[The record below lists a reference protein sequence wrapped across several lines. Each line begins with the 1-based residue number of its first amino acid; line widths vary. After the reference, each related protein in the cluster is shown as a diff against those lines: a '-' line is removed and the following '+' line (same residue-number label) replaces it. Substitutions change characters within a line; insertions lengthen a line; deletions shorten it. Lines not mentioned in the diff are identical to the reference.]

1 MNSFSKYLFEHL
13 HFGLEEKDFTL
24 IEKIIFFL
32 IILNCVF
39 VVIES
44 EKLIYAQYNQLF
56 DSAKLFF
63 GIVFLIEYICRL
75 IAVDQIDKFKGVN
88 GKIKSI
94 FTVPAL
100 IDAIALI
107 PLFLI
112 GINEGFLV
120 RLLRAIRIFSILR
133 FGRFSES
140 VDFILHAIY
149 DRRHELIFSLLITLS
164 LMLLSATLLYVV
176 EGDLQPEAFGSIPR
190 SLWVSSAALLSTG
203 YGDYTPITFL
213 GRFAAVCTALFGI
226 GAVAL
231 PAGILA
237 SAFTER
243 KTKKD

>member
-13 HFGLEEKDFTL
+13 HFGLEEKAFTL

-44 EKLIYAQYNQLF
+44 EKLIYEQYYRLF
-56 DSAKLFF
+56 DSAKFFF

-75 IAVDQIDKFKGVN
+75 IAVDQIDKFKGFN
-88 GKIKSI
+88 GKIKYI

-149 DRRHELIFSLLITLS
+149 DRRHELIFSLLLTLS

-237 SAFTER
+237 SAFTDR
-243 KTKKD
+243 KNKD

>member
-1 MNSFSKYLFEHL
+1 MKSLSKYLFDHL
-13 HFGLEEKDFTL
+13 HFGLEDKKFTF
-24 IEKIIFFL
+24 IEKLIFFL
-32 IILNCVF
+32 IIVNCFF
-39 VVIES
+39 VIIES
-44 EKLIYAQYNQLF
+44 EKVIYESYSHLF

-63 GIVFLIEYICRL
+63 GIIFLIEYLCRL
-75 IAVDQIDKFKGVN
+75 VAVDQIEKFKGFN
-88 GKIKSI
+88 GKIRYI
-94 FTVPAL
+94 FTLPAI

-112 GINEGFLV
+112 GLNEGFLV
-120 RLLRAIRIFSILR
+120 RLLRAIRIFSIFR

-149 DRRHELIFSLLITLS
+149 DRRHELVFSLLVTLS
-164 LMLLSATLLYVV
+164 LMLLAATVLYVA
-176 EGDLQPEAFGSIPR
+176 EGELQPEAFGSIPR
-190 SLWVSSAALLSTG
+190 ALWVSSAALLSTG

-243 KTKKD
+243 KRKKD

>member
-44 EKLIYAQYNQLF
+44 EKLIYEQYNQLF

-75 IAVDQIDKFKGVN
+75 IAVDQIDKFKGLN
-88 GKIKSI
+88 GKIKYI
-94 FTVPAL
+94 FTLPAL

-140 VDFILHAIY
+140 VNFILHAIY
-149 DRRHELIFSLLITLS
+149 DLS
-164 LMLLSATLLYVV
+164 LIHISEPTR
-176 EGDLQPEAFGSIPR
+176 PS
-190 SLWVSSAALLSTG
+190 
-203 YGDYTPITFL
+203 
-213 GRFAAVCTALFGI
+213 
-226 GAVAL
+226 
-231 PAGILA
+231 
-237 SAFTER
+237 
-243 KTKKD
+243 

>member
-39 VVIES
+39 VIVES
-44 EKLIYAQYNQLF
+44 EKLIYLQYSQFF
-56 DSAKLFF
+56 DLAKFFF
-63 GIVFLIEYICRL
+63 GIIFLIEYICRL
-75 IAVDQIDKFKGVN
+75 IAVDQIDKFKGLR
-88 GKIKSI
+88 GKIKYI
-94 FTVPAL
+94 FTLPAL
-100 IDAIALI
+100 IDLIALV

-112 GINEGFLV
+112 GVNEGFLV

-149 DRRHELIFSLLITLS
+149 DRRHELIFSLLLTLS
-164 LMLLSATLLYVV
+164 LMLLSATVLYVA
-176 EGDLQPEAFGSIPR
+176 EGDLQEEAFGSILR
-190 SLWVSSAALLSTG
+190 ALWFSSAALLSTG
-203 YGDYTPITFL
+203 YGDYTPITFI
-213 GRFAAVCTALFGI
+213 GRFAAVCTALFGL

-237 SAFTER
+237 SAFTDR
-243 KTKKD
+243 KNKD

>member
-39 VVIES
+39 VIVES
-44 EKLIYAQYNQLF
+44 EKLIYLQYSQFF
-56 DSAKLFF
+56 DLAKFFF
-63 GIVFLIEYICRL
+63 GIIFLIEYICRL
-75 IAVDQIDKFKGVN
+75 IAVDQIDKFKGLS
-88 GKIKSI
+88 GKIKYI
-94 FTVPAL
+94 FTLPAL
-100 IDAIALI
+100 IDLIALV

-112 GINEGFLV
+112 GVNEGFLV

-149 DRRHELIFSLLITLS
+149 DRRHELIFSLLLTLS
-164 LMLLSATLLYVV
+164 LMLLSATVLYVA
-176 EGDLQPEAFGSIPR
+176 EGDLQEEAFGSILR
-190 SLWVSSAALLSTG
+190 ALWFSSAALLSTG
-203 YGDYTPITFL
+203 YGDYTPITFI

-237 SAFTER
+237 SAFTDR
-243 KTKKD
+243 KNKN

>member
-39 VVIES
+39 VIVES
-44 EKLIYAQYNQLF
+44 EKLIYLQYSQFF
-56 DSAKLFF
+56 DLAKFFF
-63 GIVFLIEYICRL
+63 GIIFLIEYICRL
-75 IAVDQIDKFKGVN
+75 IAVDQIDKFKGPS
-88 GKIKSI
+88 GKIKYI
-94 FTVPAL
+94 FTLPAL
-100 IDAIALI
+100 IDLIALV

-112 GINEGFLV
+112 GVNEGFLV

-149 DRRHELIFSLLITLS
+149 DRRHELIFSLLLTLS
-164 LMLLSATLLYVV
+164 LMLLSATVLYVA
-176 EGDLQPEAFGSIPR
+176 EGDLQEEAFGSILR
-190 SLWVSSAALLSTG
+190 ALWFSSAALLSTG
-203 YGDYTPITFL
+203 YGDYTPITFI

-237 SAFTER
+237 SAFTDR
-243 KTKKD
+243 KNKN

>member
-39 VVIES
+39 VIVES
-44 EKLIYAQYNQLF
+44 EKLIYLQYSQFF
-56 DSAKLFF
+56 DLAKFFF
-63 GIVFLIEYICRL
+63 GIIFLIEYICRL
-75 IAVDQIDKFKGVN
+75 IAVDQIYKFKGLS
-88 GKIKSI
+88 GKIKYI
-94 FTVPAL
+94 FTLPAL
-100 IDAIALI
+100 IDLIALV

-112 GINEGFLV
+112 GVNEGFLV

-149 DRRHELIFSLLITLS
+149 DRRHELIFSLLLTLS
-164 LMLLSATLLYVV
+164 LMLLSATVLYVA
-176 EGDLQPEAFGSIPR
+176 EGDLQEEAFGSILR
-190 SLWVSSAALLSTG
+190 ALWFSSAALLSTG
-203 YGDYTPITFL
+203 YGDYTPITFI

-237 SAFTER
+237 SAFTDR
-243 KTKKD
+243 KNKN

>member
-1 MNSFSKYLFEHL
+1 MNSFSKILYENF
-13 HFGLEEKDFTL
+13 HFGLEDKDFTL

-39 VVIES
+39 VIVES
-44 EKLIYAQYNQLF
+44 EKLIYLQYSQFF
-56 DSAKLFF
+56 DLAKFFF
-63 GIVFLIEYICRL
+63 GIIFLIEYICRL
-75 IAVDQIDKFKGVN
+75 IAVDQIDKFKGLS
-88 GKIKSI
+88 GKIKYI
-94 FTVPAL
+94 FTLPAL
-100 IDAIALI
+100 IDLIALV

-112 GINEGFLV
+112 GVNEGFLV

-149 DRRHELIFSLLITLS
+149 DRRHELIFSLLLTLS
-164 LMLLSATLLYVV
+164 LMLLSATVLYVA
-176 EGDLQPEAFGSIPR
+176 EGDLQEEAFGSILR
-190 SLWVSSAALLSTG
+190 ALWFSSAALLSTG
-203 YGDYTPITFL
+203 YGDYTPITFI

-237 SAFTER
+237 SAFTDR
-243 KTKKD
+243 KNKN

>member
-39 VVIES
+39 VIVES
-44 EKLIYAQYNQLF
+44 EKLIYLQYSQFF
-56 DSAKLFF
+56 DLAKFFF
-63 GIVFLIEYICRL
+63 GIIFLIEYICRL
-75 IAVDQIDKFKGVN
+75 IAVDQIDKFKGLS
-88 GKIKSI
+88 GKIKYI
-94 FTVPAL
+94 FTLPAL
-100 IDAIALI
+100 IDLIALV

-112 GINEGFLV
+112 GVNEGFLV

-149 DRRHELIFSLLITLS
+149 DRRHELIFSLLLTLS
-164 LMLLSATLLYVV
+164 LMLLSATVLYVA
-176 EGDLQPEAFGSIPR
+176 EGDLQEEAFGSILR
-190 SLWVSSAALLSTG
+190 ALWFSSAALLSTG
-203 YGDYTPITFL
+203 YGDYTPITFI

-237 SAFTER
+237 SAFTDR
-243 KTKKD
+243 KNKD

>member
-1 MNSFSKYLFEHL
+1 MKSLSKYLFDHL
-13 HFGLEEKDFTL
+13 HFGLEDKKFTF
-24 IEKIIFFL
+24 IEKLIFFL
-32 IILNCVF
+32 IIVNCFF
-39 VVIES
+39 VIIES
-44 EKLIYAQYNQLF
+44 EKVIYESYSHLF

-63 GIVFLIEYICRL
+63 GIIFLIEYLCRL
-75 IAVDQIDKFKGVN
+75 VAVDQIEKFKGFN
-88 GKIKSI
+88 GKIRYI
-94 FTVPAL
+94 FTLPAI

-112 GINEGFLV
+112 GLNEGFLV
-120 RLLRAIRIFSILR
+120 RLLRAIRIFSIFR

-149 DRRHELIFSLLITLS
+149 DRRHELVFSLLLTLS
-164 LMLLSATLLYVV
+164 LMLLAATVLYVA
-176 EGDLQPEAFGSIPR
+176 EGELQPEAFGSIPR
-190 SLWVSSAALLSTG
+190 ALWVSSAALLSTG

-243 KTKKD
+243 KRKKD

>member
-1 MNSFSKYLFEHL
+1 
-13 HFGLEEKDFTL
+13 
-24 IEKIIFFL
+24 
-32 IILNCVF
+32 LNCVF

-44 EKLIYAQYNQLF
+44 EKLIYEQYNQLF

-75 IAVDQIDKFKGVN
+75 IAVDQIDKFKGFK
-88 GKIKSI
+88 GKINYI

-237 SAFTER
+237 SAFTDR
-243 KTKKD
+243 KNKD

>member
-39 VVIES
+39 VIVES
-44 EKLIYAQYNQLF
+44 EKLVYLKYSLFF
-56 DSAKLFF
+56 DSAKFFF
-63 GIVFLIEYICRL
+63 GIIFLIEYICRL
-75 IAVDQIDKFKGVN
+75 IAVDQIDKFKGLS
-88 GKIKSI
+88 GKIKYI
-94 FTVPAL
+94 FTLPAL
-100 IDAIALI
+100 IDLIALV

-112 GINEGFLV
+112 GVNEGFLV

-149 DRRHELIFSLLITLS
+149 DRRHELIFSLLLTLS
-164 LMLLSATLLYVV
+164 LMLLSATVLYVA
-176 EGDLQPEAFGSIPR
+176 EGDLQEEAFGSILR
-190 SLWVSSAALLSTG
+190 ALWFSSAALLSTG
-203 YGDYTPITFL
+203 YGDYTPITFI

-237 SAFTER
+237 SAFTDR
-243 KTKKD
+243 KNKN